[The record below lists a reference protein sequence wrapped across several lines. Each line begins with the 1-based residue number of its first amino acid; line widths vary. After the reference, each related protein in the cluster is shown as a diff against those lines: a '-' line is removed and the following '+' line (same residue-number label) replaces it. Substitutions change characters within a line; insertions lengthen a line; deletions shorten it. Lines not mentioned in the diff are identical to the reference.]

1 MLLSASSFCIKLYT
15 KSVLHIAIIICVM
28 FMLICLC
35 VCNEAPL
42 LITRDS
48 VLVLNYFPDKENTGE
63 ESDDPC
69 DLSHK
74 LLSKVLSTIKGEL
87 WLPFAFFLCFSL
99 QCFFPTLSPLHHS
112 SSSSLLVQG
121 FVKQRMASLTPEIYW
136 LPPRRRR

>member
-1 MLLSASSFCIKLYT
+1 MLLSASSFCIELYT
-15 KSVLHIAIIICVM
+15 KSVLHIAIVIGVM

-42 LITRDS
+42 LVTRDS

-87 WLPFAFFLCFSL
+87 WLPFAFFLCFLSSA
-99 QCFFPTLSPLHHS
+99 FSHSFSSSPLFFLFAVGYRGLS
-112 SSSSLLVQG
+112 NRG
-121 FVKQRMASLTPEIYW
+121 W
-136 LPPRRRR
+136 LH